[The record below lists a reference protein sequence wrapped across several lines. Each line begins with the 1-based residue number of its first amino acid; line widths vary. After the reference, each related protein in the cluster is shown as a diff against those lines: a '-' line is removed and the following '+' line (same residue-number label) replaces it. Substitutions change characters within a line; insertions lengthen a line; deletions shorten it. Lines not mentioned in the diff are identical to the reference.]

1 MTDKEY
7 MELALKEAD
16 KASEYGDIPV
26 GALVVKDGVIL
37 GRGRNEREKN
47 CDPAAH
53 AEIQALR
60 AAALET
66 GSWNLEGATLYSTVE
81 PCPMCAGALINSR
94 IMRLVYGADEPNFGS
109 AGSQINLLQ
118 FPGFNHS
125 VRIVGGVLAEE
136 STALLKE
143 FFVKLRQC
151 NKEDKEL

>member
-7 MELALKEAD
+7 MELALGEAQ
-16 KASEYGDIPV
+16 KALEHGDVPV
-26 GALVVKDGVIL
+26 GAIVVREGIIL

-94 IMRLVYGADEPNFGS
+94 IKRLVYGADEPKFGS

-125 VRIVGGVLAEE
+125 VRITSGILAEE
-136 STALLKE
+136 SAALLKE
-143 FFVKLRQC
+143 FFAKLRQ
-151 NKEDKEL
+151 DKKAGS